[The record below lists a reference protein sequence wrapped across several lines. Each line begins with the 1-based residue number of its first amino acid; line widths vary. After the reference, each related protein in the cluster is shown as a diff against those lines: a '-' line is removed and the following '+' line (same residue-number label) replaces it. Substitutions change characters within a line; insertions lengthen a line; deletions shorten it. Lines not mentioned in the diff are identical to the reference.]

1 MKKFAPTLLL
11 INIALFSSCSTT
23 FSGSVFVITP
33 GDIILY
39 ILFSLLMA
47 FLISLKRS
55 SSGKLKR
62 SFWMGFIL
70 SLLLTPLAGLIWL
83 LILCTKKQN

>member
-1 MKKFAPTLLL
+1 MKKIILLFLL
-11 INIALFSSCSTT
+11 INTVLLSGCTTT
-23 FSGSVFVITP
+23 FAGTLLVITF
-33 GDIILY
+33 GDIVFYTVLA
-39 ILFSLLMA
+39 LLMA

-55 SSGKLKR
+55 SSGKLKQ

-83 LILCTKKQN
+83 LILYSKKQN

>member
-1 MKKFAPTLLL
+1 MKKFTSLLL
-11 INIALFSSCSTT
+11 LSITLFSGCTTT
-23 FSGSVFVITP
+23 FSGSVFVITF
-33 GDIILY
+33 GDFIIY
-39 ILFSLLMA
+39 ILLALLMA

-55 SSGKLKR
+55 ASGKLKR

-83 LILCTKKQN
+83 LILSTQKQN